1 MERAAPK
8 MPKLCEPHEPRGKVL
23 EFRVRLQEPGVQER
37 LARLEGLIDGVTMLT
52 QSTLLHL
59 VPAEPPFGLRA
70 LCKMEVHRESLRDKP
85 SEVSRKIPRPRR
97 FCGKCMD
104 LAARVSVSR

>member
-1 MERAAPK
+1 MNRNHNRIPD
-8 MPKLCEPHEPRGKVL
+8 CY
-23 EFRVRLQEPGVQER
+23 RVGHVW
-37 LARLEGLIDGVTMLT
+37 MK
-52 QSTLLHL
+52 TLLHL

-85 SEVSRKIPRPRR
+85 SEVSRKIPRPRK
-97 FCGKCMD
+97 FCPKCMD